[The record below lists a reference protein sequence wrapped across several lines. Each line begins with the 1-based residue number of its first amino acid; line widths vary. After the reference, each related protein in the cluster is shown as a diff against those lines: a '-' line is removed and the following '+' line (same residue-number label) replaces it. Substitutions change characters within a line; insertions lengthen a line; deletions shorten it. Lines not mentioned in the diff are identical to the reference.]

1 MNNNTNPLLPSSLSK
16 VESNSSLTIDINQAN
31 LPSGPNLL
39 PPPMVPPPVIT
50 GSKQNDGEQKNLPSN
65 QFPGIPPPIPMSPIP
80 SVSSSRPT
88 GQMRSRYVLPPQL
101 SQSPAPTSSET
112 LPTLTPNQPETSFS
126 SVTVLPTP
134 SFSNTSGSSESVQR
148 PSDTASFLSSTTIIP
163 TPSYFN
169 VHKSIESEQPSTSSL
184 PTMTVLPTP
193 SYYNLSGSNPSQQ
206 KEARS
211 TDDMVSKVVYEAPS
225 AHWFYST
232 KTANHGIIWWPFSQ
246 ADAQKLE
253 NASMATNLL
262 SVKSISANTPNTAV
276 SVRCGLYD
284 VLLRDRV
291 YKPVYWPADEE
302 EAGEVRRVTW
312 LYRKCI
318 VAISIVNKALV
329 VQDNLCY
336 EDGEPAVV
344 GTTFLAPTMLYA
356 SRNLVCLFAKFYL
369 LTLYLPLV
377 RPQNEQRVL
386 PCSEAMC
393 ERLEENYRRVLEANS
408 WGEQFLVTDED
419 APSGQCTCI
428 FHNSKVNEKYFH
440 HEDPTTFKMVKG
452 GLDISYS
459 ILKNAMIDYQY
470 SFKKVAEAPLTRR
483 YCITNAVYTAPSFS
497 YYRPDQ
503 LKHAHDLTRALIQA
517 MNINSPDTYTSDTHE
532 VVINKL
538 STRYSADSGYFML
551 MLHYHKESES
561 SSETYSDCAYLHR
574 GLRDDL
580 ASQLPPS
587 DERPIEHVVF
597 VVHGIGSVYNMRGEG
612 LISCVNDMRKTA
624 LGLFDSHFKD
634 KPQRGRVEFLP
645 VRWHSSL
652 HSEEVGVNN
661 RLKRVTLR
669 SIPKLRSYTNET
681 LTDILF
687 YSSPK
692 YCQHIVDTVAAT
704 IKQLRKLF
712 LQRNPDY
719 KGDFSVAGHSLG
731 AVIVFDLLSHQRRTP
746 SSTPSVKSTN
756 GGADEDEWS
765 LVDTNSNSGN
775 GSNNNAYLINHLHM
789 STDLSEEQIRQV
801 VNALTS
807 TNKTLEVGAQSAG
820 IGLPVVNYPQ
830 LGFAFS
836 TCFLLG
842 SPLALFLVAR
852 GVERLSSDF
861 RFPTCQRCVNIFHP
875 FDPVAYRLENLVIP
889 EYRPCAVLMP
899 HHAGRKRLHLEL
911 KDNIA
916 RVGAD
921 ITSKFYQSLKSTWRS
936 LQEFASAHTSSGTLK
951 SSEDDAAGMSEEEKD
966 SEAIKRVLSRLADNI
981 NAPKSGH
988 DFDYDEEEEEEVD
1001 QDLFPCQLN
1010 QGRRLDYVLQV
1021 AR

>member
-1 MNNNTNPLLPSSLSK
+1 
-16 VESNSSLTIDINQAN
+16 
-31 LPSGPNLL
+31 
-39 PPPMVPPPVIT
+39 
-50 GSKQNDGEQKNLPSN
+50 
-65 QFPGIPPPIPMSPIP
+65 
-80 SVSSSRPT
+80 
-88 GQMRSRYVLPPQL
+88 
-101 SQSPAPTSSET
+101 
-112 LPTLTPNQPETSFS
+112 
-126 SVTVLPTP
+126 
-134 SFSNTSGSSESVQR
+134 
-148 PSDTASFLSSTTIIP
+148 
-163 TPSYFN
+163 
-169 VHKSIESEQPSTSSL
+169 
-184 PTMTVLPTP
+184 
-193 SYYNLSGSNPSQQ
+193 
-206 KEARS
+206 
-211 TDDMVSKVVYEAPS
+211 
-225 AHWFYST
+225 
-232 KTANHGIIWWPFSQ
+232 
-246 ADAQKLE
+246 
-253 NASMATNLL
+253 
-262 SVKSISANTPNTAV
+262 
-276 SVRCGLYD
+276 
-284 VLLRDRV
+284 
-291 YKPVYWPADEE
+291 
-302 EAGEVRRVTW
+302 
-312 LYRKCI
+312 
-318 VAISIVNKALV
+318 
-329 VQDNLCY
+329 
-336 EDGEPAVV
+336 
-344 GTTFLAPTMLYA
+344 
-356 SRNLVCLFAKFYL
+356 
-369 LTLYLPLV
+369 
-377 RPQNEQRVL
+377 
-386 PCSEAMC
+386 MC

-428 FHNSKVNEKYFH
+428 FHNSK
-440 HEDPTTFKMVKG
+440 
-452 GLDISYS
+452 
-459 ILKNAMIDYQY
+459 
-470 SFKKVAEAPLTRR
+470 
-483 YCITNAVYTAPSFS
+483 
-497 YYRPDQ
+497 
-503 LKHAHDLTRALIQA
+503 
-517 MNINSPDTYTSDTHE
+517 
-532 VVINKL
+532 
-538 STRYSADSGYFML
+538 L

-634 KPQRGRVEFLP
+634 KPQQGRVEFLP

-765 LVDTNSNSGN
+765 LVDTSSNNGN
-775 GSNNNAYLINHLHM
+775 GGNNNAYLINHLHM

-830 LGFAFS
+830 MGFAFS

-861 RFPTCQRCVNIFHP
+861 HLPTCQRCVNIFHP
-875 FDPVAYRLENLVIP
+875 FDPVAYRLENLVMP

-936 LQEFASAHTSSGTLK
+936 LQEFASAHTSSGTFK
-951 SSEDDAAGMSEEEKD
+951 SSEDDATNMSEEEKD
-966 SEAIKRVLSRLADNI
+966 SEAIKRVLSRLADNV
-981 NAPKSGH
+981 NARKLGH

-1010 QGRRLDYVLQV
+1010 QGRRLDYVLQASLSFWFFV
-1021 AR
+1021 LKEAPLESLNDYLFALSSHAVYWDSQDCLLFMLNQLFDNADSAGIRGVTTPTNADAPVIPRGATDYDMLAATAAETSMVQHSISNPAFASNPILGSAFQPVQHLCPPSQTPMFNSSPAPSIASSHSQGGATTDLIDLSTTANRQTADDSKFVEVDLAP